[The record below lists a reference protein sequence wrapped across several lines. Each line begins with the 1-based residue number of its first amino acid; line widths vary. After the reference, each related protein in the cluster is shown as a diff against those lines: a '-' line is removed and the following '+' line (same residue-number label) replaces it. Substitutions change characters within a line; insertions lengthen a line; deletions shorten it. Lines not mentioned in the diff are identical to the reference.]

1 MLQTWEVNMHK
12 SVFLTNETLQIIE
25 TYMKENK
32 NISFNKAVNLLI
44 LANKETEMKRDIKQ
58 ILIGVKKVYKHLTE
72 NKQ

>member
-1 MLQTWEVNMHK
+1 MHK

-25 TYMKENK
+25 AYMKENK

-44 LANKETEMKRDIKQ
+44 LANKETEMKHDIKQ